1 MVGGKWYKL
10 AYRNTIL
17 CEMHPCESSAW
28 YNGCDTAVL
37 PLNCNKRWSTSRG
50 RPRPVFVIESAAHL
64 VPFVKEAFL
73 HFTDRSVLS
82 RLILFLS
89 FLSILISS
97 LPQSSSL
104 VLADLR
110 PAAADGSLSVTPAVW
125 LQSRRLGRPCCC
137 VGVDGS
143 LVVGSGGYK
152 ALGYFRVSLFF
163 SLLFFF

>member
-1 MVGGKWYKL
+1 M
-10 AYRNTIL
+10 
-17 CEMHPCESSAW
+17 
-28 YNGCDTAVL
+28 
-37 PLNCNKRWSTSRG
+37 
-50 RPRPVFVIESAAHL
+50 IESAAHL

-163 SLLFFF
+163 FLCFFFLNHCHADAGLILADPSALTTMTVSSIAPAILSKTATLKLL